1 MKEFNSF
8 IELRCNLDLI
18 PVTVALDVMTRINDW
33 ILSGGSI
40 EDEYVKKQLKFASQ
54 FINYKGE

>member
-8 IELRCNLDLI
+8 IELRCNIDLI

-33 ILSGGSI
+33 LLSGGQL
-40 EDEYVKKQLKFASQ
+40 EDSYIKQQLKFASQ
-54 FINYKGE
+54 FIGYKGE

>member
-8 IELRCNLDLI
+8 IELRCNIDLI

-40 EDEYVKKQLKFASQ
+40 EDEYVKSNLKFASK
-54 FINYKGE
+54 FIKHKGE